1 MKNELLE
8 KIASAHSNPSVTVS
22 MKTHRT
28 FPDCE
33 KDQIRMKNLFKEAS
47 ERLTNEFG
55 KKEVSVII
63 DKMNEI
69 SETYDIRHSLDS
81 LHIYLSNEMTEIVKS
96 PWTVD
101 ESKVQ
106 ISERF
111 AIKPLIVMNN
121 RMADYLILILSK
133 SGTKLF
139 KAQNDQMVEE
149 IRNDTFPSTENP
161 YTTVNKIQQSDSDRM
176 DKLLLEYYN
185 TIDKAVVKVHLETGL
200 NCVVM
205 TTDDNFAKLK
215 KVADKPTIYKG
226 YSTFNTNDN
235 SEKAIVTAAWGI
247 VQESQKAKRTAA
259 IAEVQ
264 SAVSKGQVL
273 TDLGEIYRAAK
284 EGRADLFVAH
294 NDFRQAVKMTSDTTF
309 YLVDDVTTA
318 GAIDDITSEI
328 AREVIARKG
337 RVVFTNQDEIK
348 DLGVI
353 ALKLRF

>member
-1 MKNELLE
+1 MKKELLE
-8 KIASAHSNPSVTVS
+8 KIASAHSNPSVSIS

-47 ERLTNEFG
+47 ERLTTEFG
-55 KKEVSVII
+55 KKEASVLI
-63 DKMNEI
+63 DKLNEI
-69 SETYDIRHSLDS
+69 SENYDIRQSLDS
-81 LHIYLSNEMTEIVKS
+81 LHIYVSKDLTEIVKS
-96 PWTVD
+96 PWAVD
-101 ESKVQ
+101 ENTVQ

-121 RMADYLILILSK
+121 RMADYLILVLSK
-133 SGTKLF
+133 TGTKLF

-149 IRNDTFPSTENP
+149 IKNDTFPSTENP
-161 YTTVNKIQQSDSDRM
+161 YTTLNKVQQSDSDRV

-215 KVADKPTIYKG
+215 KVADKPAIYKG
-226 YSTFNTNDN
+226 YSTINTNDN
-235 SEKAIVTAAWGI
+235 SEKAMVSAAWAI
-247 VQESQKAKRTAA
+247 VQETQKANRTAA

-284 EGRADLFVAH
+284 EGNADLFIAH

-309 YLVDDVTTA
+309 DLVEDVTTP

-337 RVVFTNQDEIK
+337 RVVFTHQDEIK
-348 DLGVI
+348 DLGKI

>member
-8 KIASAHSNPSVTVS
+8 KIASALSNPSVTVS
-22 MKTHRT
+22 MKSHRT

-55 KKEVSVII
+55 KKEVSGII
-63 DKMNEI
+63 EKLNEI
-69 SETYDIRHSLDS
+69 SETYDTRHSLDS
-81 LHIYLSNEMTEIVKS
+81 LHIFVSKDMAEIVKS
-96 PWTVD
+96 PWEVD
-101 ESKVQ
+101 DNKVH

-121 RMADYLILILSK
+121 RMADYLVLVLSK

-139 KAQNDQMVEE
+139 KAHNDEIVEE
-149 IRNDTFPSTENP
+149 VHNDVFPSNENP
-161 YTTVNKIQQSDSDRM
+161 YMTVNKIQQSDADRM
-176 DKLLLEYYN
+176 DKLLLEYFN
-185 TIDKAVVKVHLETGL
+185 VIDKAVVKVHYETESNVIVL
-200 NCVVM
+200 

-215 KVADKPTIYKG
+215 KVADKPSIYQG
-226 YSTFNTNDN
+226 YSSINTNDN
-235 SEKAIVTAAWGI
+235 SEKTLVEAAWKI
-247 VQESQKAKRTAA
+247 VQETQKGKRTSA
-259 IAEVQ
+259 IEEMQ

-273 TDLGEIYRAAK
+273 TDLAEIYRAAK
-284 EGRADLFVAH
+284 EGRADLFIAH
-294 NDFRQAVKMTSDTTF
+294 NKFRQAVKMTDDNSF
-309 YLVDDVTTA
+309 ELVDDVTTA

-348 DLGVI
+348 DLGEV